1 MTSDKQP
8 RDSSGGA
15 AVGATWCS
23 ASGDD
28 ALQMLPDLRARAEQH
43 SLVTAGP
50 ITQLHTAWAAR
61 YPTEQ
66 IITPTI

>member
-1 MTSDKQP
+1 MQ
-8 RDSSGGA
+8 
-15 AVGATWCS
+15 CS
-23 ASGDD
+23 AAGND
-28 ALQMLPDLRARAEQH
+28 ALQMLPDLCARAEQH

-66 IITPTI
+66 IITPMI